1 MYRTRRR
8 RILWWL
14 AILIFTISAVV
25 FLNNRKKRRDG
36 GNFNKKFPNGFLN
49 VAIWEDMCGDEMLSL
64 KEFPLFP
71 HGPSTRLRTSRLRMY
86 FTRQF
91 DNFGLRIYG
100 FLSPRESGNYNFYL
114 SATGSSELW
123 ISLDSKPENSKLI
136 ANVTSGL
143 SRGSD
148 QYIPLSAGNR
158 YYLEILLKH
167 GDNFLLGSNY
177 LHLKWRSSTW
187 KEHDLR
193 DIPSDVFIAFEDDRD
208 QRIFDKMISNLL
220 VSQQVDLDN
229 NVALPMHIKL
239 RDPLFANEESKR
251 RVELHHLPFIN
262 KEDAQDLFPS
272 CQYNP
277 SYIVKGTLR
286 RYQATWETHYTSI
299 YPFDHSDVRRR
310 KYSGDKFVSFGNDPM
325 DENTAQM
332 IASQVWTQL
341 QNKHPG

>member
-8 RILWWL
+8 KILWWL
-14 AILIFTISAVV
+14 AILIFTITSVV
-25 FLNNRKKRRDG
+25 FLKNRKSRRDG
-36 GNFNKKFPNGFLN
+36 GNIYNKFPNGFLN

-71 HGPSTRLRTSRLRMY
+71 HGPSTRLRTSSLRMY

-100 FLSPRESGNYNFYL
+100 FLSPRESGDYNFYL
-114 SATGSSELW
+114 VSTGSSELW

-143 SRGSD
+143 SGGSD
-148 QYIPLSAGNR
+148 RYTSLSAGKR

-167 GDNFLLGSNY
+167 GDNYIFGSNY
-177 LHLKWRSSTW
+177 LHLKWRSANW
-187 KEHDLR
+187 KEHDPR
-193 DIPSDVFIAFEDDRD
+193 DIPSDVLIAFEDDHD
-208 QRIFDKMISNLL
+208 QVIFDKMISNLL
-220 VSQQVDLDN
+220 VSQQVDRDS
-229 NVALPMHIKL
+229 VILPMHIKL
-239 RDPLFANEESKR
+239 RDPSFVNEESQH

-262 KEDAQDLFPS
+262 EEDIQDLFPP

-277 SYIVKGTLR
+277 SYIVKGPLK
-286 RYQATWETHYTSI
+286 RYQGTWETHYTSI

-310 KYSGDKFVSFGNDPM
+310 TYPGDKFVSLGNDQM
-325 DENTAQM
+325 NANTAQA
-332 IASQVWTQL
+332 IASQVWTQM